1 MKNKVLFFLTDGFP
15 FGIGESFI
23 ENEIY
28 YLANNFE
35 KVFIVSK
42 NPYDRQTRQVPEN
55 CEIFRLKKNYIELLK
70 IFINKFY
77 LYNFIK
83 EFSFLNIKREI
94 SFLFYARLFETK
106 ILEIIEKYNLKN
118 KEIIIYSYWFY
129 NGAYAASILKKK
141 KIVNKIISRA
151 HGYDIFLERGPQLF
165 KKQILKELDVLIP
178 ACYNS
183 ELYLKNLYT
192 EFSDKIKYSHLGIHQ
207 KFNINLKNNKER
219 NIIISCSNI
228 IELKR
233 INLLIES
240 LQHLNN
246 KKICWIHIGSGKEEE
261 KIKNLA
267 KEKLKNI
274 TFKFLG
280 QLPNKNVLNFY
291 KENIENILCMVHL
304 SKTEG
309 GTPVSMMEVQSFGI
323 PIIATNVGGI
333 KEIVNKDTG
342 ILLSA
347 NPEIKEIT
355 KAIEKMI
362 NISSEDY
369 KKYQK
374 NSYEN
379 WRENFNAEKNYTNF
393 IKTFLKGEKIC

>member
-141 KIVNKIISRA
+141 K
-151 HGYDIFLERGPQLF
+151 
-165 KKQILKELDVLIP
+165 
-178 ACYNS
+178 
-183 ELYLKNLYT
+183 
-192 EFSDKIKYSHLGIHQ
+192 
-207 KFNINLKNNKER
+207 
-219 NIIISCSNI
+219 
-228 IELKR
+228 
-233 INLLIES
+233 
-240 LQHLNN
+240 
-246 KKICWIHIGSGKEEE
+246 
-261 KIKNLA
+261 
-267 KEKLKNI
+267 
-274 TFKFLG
+274 
-280 QLPNKNVLNFY
+280 
-291 KENIENILCMVHL
+291 
-304 SKTEG
+304 
-309 GTPVSMMEVQSFGI
+309 
-323 PIIATNVGGI
+323 
-333 KEIVNKDTG
+333 
-342 ILLSA
+342 
-347 NPEIKEIT
+347 
-355 KAIEKMI
+355 
-362 NISSEDY
+362 
-369 KKYQK
+369 
-374 NSYEN
+374 
-379 WRENFNAEKNYTNF
+379 
-393 IKTFLKGEKIC
+393 

>member
-15 FGIGESFI
+15 FGKGESFI

-42 NPYDRQTRQVPEN
+42 NPYDKQTRQVPKN
-55 CEIFRLKKNYIELLK
+55 CEIFRLKKNYAELLK

-94 SFLFYARLFETK
+94 SFLFYARLFEKK

-151 HGYDIFLERGPQLF
+151 HGYDIFLERGPQFF

-233 INLLIES
+233 IDLLIES

-280 QLPNKNVLNFY
+280 QLTNKNVLNFY

-333 KEIVNKDTG
+333 KEIVNEKTG
-342 ILLSA
+342 ILLSS
-347 NPEIKEIT
+347 NPKIDEIVN
-355 KAIEKMI
+355 AIEKMS
-362 NISSEDY
+362 NLSNE
-369 KKYQK
+369 KYEQYQI
-374 NSYEN
+374 NSYQN
-379 WRENFNAEKNYTNF
+379 WKINFNAENNYLEF
-393 IKTFLKGEKIC
+393 IKKYL